1 MNSTQ
6 KGCILLYVNSNLI
19 QLTLKKGGENDRI
32 SVAHSFLKGTLPQRK
47 NFMCLQKVAQLVRN
61 PPAMRETWVR
71 CLGWK
76 DPLEK
81 GKATHSSILA

>member
-61 PPAMRETWVR
+61 PPAMRET
-71 CLGWK
+71 
-76 DPLEK
+76 
-81 GKATHSSILA
+81 